1 VWSGY
6 TLEELKSMN
15 DSSIDYI
22 LSAIDYLIDGRYE
35 DDKKDLKLKMRG
47 SSNQNV
53 YQRINNKLKK
63 IDI

>member
-1 VWSGY
+1 MIGY
-6 TLEELKSMN
+6 IIVFLCVYLIIN
-15 DSSIDYI
+15 YI
-22 LSAIDYLIDGRYE
+22 LSSVDYLIDGRYE